1 VLRGVGYE
9 VCRNECFWSHK
20 GIPAYLDEEE
30 IHVSAISKLN
40 DAFIELGLPYNFNAY
55 KKMADY
61 LIHTLYGNVGGLR
74 IQGSAAAEI
83 CYVAAGRFEAR
94 LEAFLGPW
102 GYCAGSI
109 ILKNAGGRMILIF
122 AGTGDFYSGRE
133 VLASNGAMHEELLHI
148 IHSFNP

>member
-1 VLRGVGYE
+1 
-9 VCRNECFWSHK
+9 
-20 GIPAYLDEEE
+20 
-30 IHVSAISKLN
+30 
-40 DAFIELGLPYNFNAY
+40 
-55 KKMADY
+55 M
-61 LIHTLYGNVGGLR
+61 GGLR

-102 GYCAGSI
+102 DIAAGSI
-109 ILKNAGGRMILIF
+109 ILKNAGGMITDF

>member
-1 VLRGVGYE
+1 M
-9 VCRNECFWSHK
+9 CRSECLWAHK
-20 GIPAYLDEEE
+20 GTPAYLDEEE
-30 IHVSAISKLN
+30 IHVSAINKLN

-102 GYCAGSI
+102 DIAAGSI
-109 ILKNAGGRMILIF
+109 ILKNAGGMITDF

>member
-1 VLRGVGYE
+1 
-9 VCRNECFWSHK
+9 
-20 GIPAYLDEEE
+20 
-30 IHVSAISKLN
+30 
-40 DAFIELGLPYNFNAY
+40 
-55 KKMADY
+55 M
-61 LIHTLYGNVGGLR
+61 GGLR

-102 GYCAGSI
+102 DIAAGSI
-109 ILKNAGGRMILIF
+109 ILKNAGGMITDF

-133 VLASNGAMHEELLHI
+133 VLASNGILHEELLHI